1 MSGTSKNPSFYRPY
15 KKSRSISSKSKS
27 SNYKTDNLGWISNEQ
42 YEKSINEKPMI
53 FNQTLTQNVAPY
65 AVDYAINQLSNDFP
79 EILSGGYKVFL
90 TNRFR
95 SSRNS
100 K

>member
-1 MSGTSKNPSFYRPY
+1 MTLQ
-15 KKSRSISSKSKS
+15 KSRSISIRA
-27 SNYKTDNLGWISNEQ
+27 NQVITRLDNLGWISNEQ
-42 YEKSINEKPMI
+42 YEKSINEKPVI

-90 TNRFR
+90 TIDLEAQ
-95 SSRNS
+95 